1 VHAAAG
7 EQERRMSRN
16 ELVDRI
22 EEVAA
27 RYPNRKSAIIPA
39 LRLAQEHY
47 GWLPP
52 EAFEIVAEGLETTPA
67 FAQSVA
73 SFYDMFH
80 LTPTGKHLIEVCT
93 NVACGLCGAGE
104 VLQEF
109 EEQLGL
115 APGETSDDGQFT
127 LRTVE
132 CLGGCGTAPTVAVNN
147 RFREFFQPSQVK
159 PLLTE
164 LKATPDGWSRNESE
178 VTG

>member
-1 VHAAAG
+1 MADNTADTL
-7 EQERRMSRN
+7 S
-16 ELVDRI
+16 LVERI
-22 EEVAA
+22 ERVAE

-39 LRLAQEHY
+39 LRLAQEEF

-52 EAFEIVAEGLETTPA
+52 EAFEAVAEGLETTPA

-93 NVACGLCGAGE
+93 NVACALNGAGE
-104 VLQEF
+104 VLGAF

-115 APGETSDDGQFT
+115 HPGETSEDGQFT

-132 CLGGCGTAPTVAVNN
+132 CLGGCGTAPTVAVNH
-147 RFREFFQPSQVK
+147 RYREYFEPAQVK

-164 LKATPDGWSRNESE
+164 LKATPEGWTENEGQ
-178 VTG
+178 VIG